1 MMVRYEDGKWINNI
15 GVYYFILKELNED
28 LLQLINYES
37 SFDEKIELLFFKLA
51 VNLNRIFPMQ
61 HKNVSKNDG
70 ILRLKKSIDFLEPDY
85 KKIFKNYKNH
95 LIMINDVRN
104 KFEHAPH
111 IIKWKQYIGN
121 NKEKKLWFINDEYN
135 LNIIE
140 GNKDEIKKKKAYDEK
155 LEWIIDTNMFVKI
168 VISLDEIFIKIQ
180 EKLNNYFKDNAEAL
194 THPYIDSILS
204 LDIANYMDE
213 LKNI

>member
-140 GNKDEIKKKKAYDEK
+140 GNNDEIKKKKAYDEK

>member
-121 NKEKKLWFINDEYN
+121 NKEKKLWFISNNWSGDWSFCRVYIGFCRYN
-135 LNIIE
+135 CN
-140 GNKDEIKKKKAYDEK
+140 
-155 LEWIIDTNMFVKI
+155 
-168 VISLDEIFIKIQ
+168 S
-180 EKLNNYFKDNAEAL
+180 
-194 THPYIDSILS
+194 
-204 LDIANYMDE
+204 
-213 LKNI
+213 

>member
-140 GNKDEIKKKKAYDEK
+140 GNNDEIKKKKSYDEK

-204 LDIANYMDE
+204 LDIANYM
-213 LKNI
+213 I